1 MFSSL
6 DYTECLISSCWLP
19 VKSQDTIN
27 KKDKKKKKDNYSK
40 LCVKKKSYTF
50 KISVYW
56 SCKVIKFKVRDYS
69 ASIWMGKTH

>member
-27 KKDKKKKKDNYSK
+27 KKDKKKKKKTTIQS
-40 LCVKKKSYTF
+40 CVSKKK
-50 KISVYW
+50 KLHIQNQ
-56 SCKVIKFKVRDYS
+56 CLLKL
-69 ASIWMGKTH
+69 

>member
-27 KKDKKKKKDNYSK
+27 KKDKKKKKRQLFK
-40 LCVKKKSYTF
+40 VVCQKKKLHIQNQCLL
-50 KISVYW
+50 KL
-56 SCKVIKFKVRDYS
+56 
-69 ASIWMGKTH
+69 